1 MVIVQLAGGLGNQF
15 AQYVSARLLAYKLGT
30 ELKLDI
36 TSAPISNE
44 EKPRF
49 HIHYRLG
56 EFNIIENF
64 ATVEEIKH
72 VKENGLINKGKLPP
86 LEGLQGDIYMQG
98 QYPRSEESFIDII
111 DIVRKEFTLKRPF
124 NPKAEAWRQKILSA
138 ECAVSMHFRHGDF
151 AYNPKLTAACFNITP
166 IDYYCTCIDIL
177 KQRYNNMTVFIF
189 SDNLPWVKKNLHLDV
204 PPEFVEGVETD
215 NEEWLLMS
223 YCKHNINPNSSFS
236 ECAASLNS
244 NPDKK
249 IFSPRAS
256 TASGVQQFLDSLT
269 PAQKDSLLDAKGYIK
284 VPFDYYNQP
293 DITIR
298 PFFSLLLVVN
308 NDAATI
314 ANTLDSL
321 LNQDY
326 KYYEVIIIDNASS
339 DGSDEICREKIAGK
353 KNITYRRLHSKVKNA
368 DAWNVANSIWAEG
381 EYVSFLKGND
391 RFTPDALT
399 NLYFVSERRPD
410 VIAPFAYL
418 EQNENGNII
427 IGNEKFIKKQDRF
440 FQKAT
445 KNVPS
450 TNGQD
455 AAKMLLNGQIN
466 SFLSLKIFYRHFLE
480 ENKIKFDKRLNDD
493 KAELFF
499 QVEAFFKAKFLWY
512 SSSPLYIAPKN

>member
-1 MVIVQLAGGLGNQF
+1 M
-15 AQYVSARLLAYKLGT
+15 
-30 ELKLDI
+30 
-36 TSAPISNE
+36 
-44 EKPRF
+44 
-49 HIHYRLG
+49 
-56 EFNIIENF
+56 
-64 ATVEEIKH
+64 
-72 VKENGLINKGKLPP
+72 
-86 LEGLQGDIYMQG
+86 
-98 QYPRSEESFIDII
+98 
-111 DIVRKEFTLKRPF
+111 
-124 NPKAEAWRQKILSA
+124 
-138 ECAVSMHFRHGDF
+138 
-151 AYNPKLTAACFNITP
+151 
-166 IDYYCTCIDIL
+166 
-177 KQRYNNMTVFIF
+177 
-189 SDNLPWVKKNLHLDV
+189 
-204 PPEFVEGVETD
+204 

-455 AAKMLLNGQIN
+455 AAKMLLNGQVN

-512 SSSPLYIAPKN
+512 SSSPLYIAPKI